1 MFSTTKKIRVHKTT
15 FYTPGGLV
23 RLFAVSVL
31 NNRGYFAPARTFS
44 SQEDLDNYLKQEGVE
59 NGYNS

>member
-1 MFSTTKKIRVHKTT
+1 MFSTIKKIKVHKIT

-31 NNRGYFAPARTFS
+31 NNRGYFMPARTFYS
-44 SQEDLDNYLKQEGVE
+44 EDEINNYLKKEGVE